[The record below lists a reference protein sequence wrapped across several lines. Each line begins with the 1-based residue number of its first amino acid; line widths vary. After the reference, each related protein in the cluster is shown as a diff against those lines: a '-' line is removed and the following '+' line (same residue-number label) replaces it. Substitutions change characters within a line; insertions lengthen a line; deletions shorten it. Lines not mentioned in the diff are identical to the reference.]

1 MSELQTKDLWTQL
14 RHFTRARIG
23 LGRSGGSLP
32 TAALLDFT
40 LAHAQARDAVHKLL
54 PADELISTLRDEGFH
69 DPVLVQS
76 RASDRMQFL
85 LRPDLGRQ
93 LDDTGHDTLSDLS
106 TGYDAVFV
114 VCDGLSSIA
123 PMRHAIPLL
132 HAILPQLDGWKV
144 APVVVAT
151 QARVAL
157 GDRIGELLHSLI
169 AVVLI
174 GERPGL
180 TAPDSLGV
188 YLTWDPKSGRADAER
203 NCVSNVRPEGLP
215 YDEAA
220 RKVTYLMREA
230 RRLKQS
236 GVELKDDSETVT
248 RTVKGETT
256 RSISPPSPSTHT

>member
-1 MSELQTKDLWTQL
+1 MSELRTNDLWTQL

-23 LGRSGGSLP
+23 LGRSGSSLP

-54 PADELISTLRDEGFH
+54 PADELMSNLRGQGFH

-76 RASDRMQFL
+76 RARDRMQFL

-93 LDDTGHDTLSDLS
+93 LDDMSHNTLADLP
-106 TGYDAVFV
+106 TGYDIVFV

-132 HAILPQLDGWKV
+132 HAVLPQLDGWKV

-157 GDRIGELLHSLI
+157 GDQIGELLRAQI

-180 TAPDSLGV
+180 TAPDSLGI
-188 YLTWDPKSGRADAER
+188 YLTWDPKTGRTDAER

-220 RKVTYLMREA
+220 RRITYLMWEA

-236 GVELKDDSETVT
+236 GVALKDDSEIVI

-256 RSISPPSPSTHT
+256 LSISPNAPSTRP